1 MYGIWLLNVCF
12 CDYMFRQ
19 TMSLLPFTGF
29 DTMLEPFE
37 PLWSVETF
45 DPSALNRFN
54 TYLPRTMRRSLRR
67 MNREMGKMIS
77 SVKEDDKSF
86 QVQCKFAKL
95 ISSLPYENVSFSRL
109 RSMFPISSLMRSRLK
124 RLTRI

>member
-1 MYGIWLLNVCF
+1 
-12 CDYMFRQ
+12 MFRQ

-29 DTMLEPFE
+29 DMMLEPFE

-67 MNREMGKMIS
+67 MNREMGKMLS

-86 QVQCKFAKL
+86 QVPK
-95 ISSLPYENVSFSRL
+95 VTVFSN
-109 RSMFPISSLMRSRLK
+109 
-124 RLTRI
+124 

>member
-1 MYGIWLLNVCF
+1 
-12 CDYMFRQ
+12 
-19 TMSLLPFTGF
+19 MSLLPFTNF

-45 DPSALNRFN
+45 DPTALNRFN

-86 QVQCKFAKL
+86 QVQ
-95 ISSLPYENVSFSRL
+95 SSATLKNSFRYYHVK
-109 RSMFPISSLMRSRLK
+109 MFHSLGYG
-124 RLTRI
+124 

>member
-12 CDYMFRQ
+12 CDFMFRK
-19 TMSLLPFTGF
+19 TMSLLPFTSF

-67 MNREMGKMIS
+67 MNREMGKMLS

-86 QVQCKFAKL
+86 QVPKATVFFKL
-95 ISSLPYENVSFSRL
+95 ILLFYGF
-109 RSMFPISSLMRSRLK
+109 FPSGDG
-124 RLTRI
+124 